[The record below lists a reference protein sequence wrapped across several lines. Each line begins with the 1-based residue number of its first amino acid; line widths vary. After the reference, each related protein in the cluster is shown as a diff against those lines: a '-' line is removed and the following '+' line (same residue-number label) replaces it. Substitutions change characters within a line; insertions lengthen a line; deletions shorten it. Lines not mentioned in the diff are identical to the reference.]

1 VTSIAR
7 PIIGIVGGGFA
18 GLACARALRRAD
30 AHVVVID
37 RRNHH
42 LFQPLLYQV
51 ATAVLSP
58 ANIAA
63 PIRRILRRQANCTV
77 VMGEAQHIDAA
88 RKTVRIDG
96 VERPFD
102 YLVLACGMTNAYFGH
117 DEWEAHAPGL
127 KTLDE
132 ALDIRRRILLAFE
145 SAELEADPDAKRA
158 ALTFVLV
165 GGGPTGVEM
174 AGAIAEIAA
183 KSIPR
188 DFRHVDT
195 RTARVVLIEGADRLL
210 PAMSPASSA
219 RALADLTELG
229 VEVLLGRFVTAIDA
243 GGVTA
248 GDRRIDAGCVIWAAG
263 LRAEP
268 VTATLDAPSDKSGR
282 VRVNADL
289 SVPGHPTVFVTGD
302 QMACTDPRTHKA
314 VPGVA
319 QGAMQS
325 GRFVGR
331 LIAAELKGR
340 PPSQRPVFHYRDKGS
355 MATIGRARA
364 VAEIGGLR
372 FGGFP
377 AWLVWSLVHV
387 AFLVTFRGKVFAML
401 EWAGAYLFW
410 SRGARLITGEGAH
423 VTNRR
428 PAGPRAEPPDPA
440 SAHRES
446 GSDRVRPDR

>member
-1 VTSIAR
+1 MSDK

-18 GLACARALRRAD
+18 GLACAKALHRTD
-30 AHVVVID
+30 AHVVIID

-63 PIRRILRRQANCTV
+63 PIRRILRKQANCTV
-77 VMGEAQHIDAA
+77 VMGEAQAIDPA
-88 RKTVRIDG
+88 RKAIRIDG
-96 VERPFD
+96 IERPFD
-102 YLVLACGMTNAYFGH
+102 YLVLACGMTNAYFGR

-127 KTLDE
+127 KTVDE

-145 SAELEADPDAKRA
+145 SAELEADPDAQRA
-158 ALTFVLV
+158 ALTFTIV

-183 KSIPR
+183 RSIPR

-195 RTARVVLIEGADRLL
+195 RTARIVLIEGADRLL
-210 PAMSPASSA
+210 PVMSPASSA
-219 RALADLTELG
+219 RALTDLKELG
-229 VEVLLGRFVTAIDA
+229 VEVLLGHFVTAIDA
-243 GGVTA
+243 DGVTA
-248 GDRRIDAGCVIWAAG
+248 GDRRIDARCVIWAAG

-268 VTATLDAPSDKSGR
+268 VAATLDAPSDKAGR
-282 VRVNADL
+282 VRVNGDL
-289 SVPGHPTVFVTGD
+289 SVPGHPTIFVVGD
-302 QMACTDPRTHKA
+302 QMACIDPGSGRP

-340 PPSQRPVFHYRDKGS
+340 PQAERPRFHYRDKGS

-364 VAEIGGLR
+364 VAEIGTLR
-372 FGGFP
+372 FSGFA

-410 SRGARLITGEGAH
+410 SRGARLITGEGARA
-423 VTNRR
+423 TTRN
-428 PAGPRAEPPDPA
+428 PAGPRVEPPTPQ
-440 SAHRES
+440 
-446 GSDRVRPDR
+446 